1 MKKKFLSLMMAAA
14 VVATTSVSAFA
25 EVETEGTQP
34 AVGTPA
40 VSTPTVSAVGG
51 KINGTDDKEYTTE
64 VQIKGDVEDQKGAV
78 LPGTLSV
85 TVPTAAT
92 FRVASNNQLQ
102 GTSINV
108 KNDGTQDIDVFAYEF
123 RDTTEN
129 GGITVLG
136 KNELNSR
143 NRTNITL
150 NLRGNVTTAY
160 LGSKRGDSKGIYS
173 DENLSKESPELK
185 IAKVPQG
192 GEKELELSG
201 EAGSTG
207 EVSNPVND
215 IFTLVLKIKKATE

>member
-25 EVETEGTQP
+25 E
-34 AVGTPA
+34 
-40 VSTPTVSAVGG
+40 TVSAVGG
-51 KINGTDDKEYTTE
+51 KVNGADDKEYTTE
-64 VQIKGDVEDQKGAV
+64 VKIKGDVENTSGGV

-92 FRVASNNQLQ
+92 FRVTNSNQLQ

-129 GGITVLG
+129 AGITVLG
-136 KNELNSR
+136 KNALNDQ
-143 NRTNITL
+143 NRTKITL
-150 NLRGNVTTAY
+150 NLRGNVDTAY
-160 LGSKRGDSKGIYS
+160 LGSNRGDNKGIYS
-173 DENLSKESPELK
+173 DENLTRGSSELR
-185 IAKVPQG
+185 IANVPQG
-192 GEKELELSG
+192 GERELTLSG

-207 EVSNPVND
+207 QVENAVND
-215 IFTLVLKIKKATE
+215 IFTLVLKIKKATK